1 MIDDEDENENEK
13 ATNAHNDVSD
23 FINKAL
29 YQHEPMLLG
38 SLLVLQGLGIFKS
51 MLNEADYEEFCVK
64 VYKDRN
70 RVKKTFIEPNAD
82 F

>member
-1 MIDDEDENENEK
+1 MIDEDEQ

-23 FINKAL
+23 FITKAL
-29 YQHEPMLLG
+29 YQHEPMLIG

-70 RVKKTFIEPNAD
+70 RVKKTFISPID
-82 F
+82 

>member
-1 MIDDEDENENEK
+1 MINDENENEDEK

-23 FINKAL
+23 FIKKAL

-51 MLNEADYEEFCVK
+51 MLDEADYEEFCVK

-70 RVKKTFIEPNAD
+70 RVKKTFTEPNAD